1 MDLQLAQLSD
11 GCVKFLSQH
20 MPSTQDEIGVN
31 DQINGQAGLKLD
43 YEKWLDEA
51 FQEQ

>member
-20 MPSTQDEIGVN
+20 MPSTQDEIGTD
-31 DQINGQAGLKLD
+31 DQGGLKLD

-51 FQEQ
+51 FQE

>member
-11 GCVKFLSQH
+11 GCINFLGHH
-20 MPSTQDEIGVN
+20 MPSIDGQVN
-31 DQINGQAGLKLD
+31 EYAENGQVERRLD

-51 FQEQ
+51 FQE